1 MSSSVHGREG
11 NIYERKD
18 DSPLGVDILYGQTQ
32 PPAQYMGPPPMVRKL
47 HTPAGLKYG
56 SYGML
61 LEIIVSILAL
71 ITIVPLM
78 ASPDLSDMSGGTA
91 AFVLGMGCLIGIL
104 GLVAFVFW
112 ILLLYEMHAGRR
124 EFGPQHASRVS
135 TGIILIVL
143 GIVLMVVGFIAIF
156 AATFI
161 GFDPSGGTTD
171 IDAAQFRT
179 SMTVALVFTIGSAVA
194 INLAL
199 VCFAR
204 EIIEPEKVN
213 LLWAAFAVAITAP
226 IVSSLITIAS
236 LPTSGV
242 IDAAEANTLAP
253 WANVAEIFGLIGTA
267 LFFVAYRAARQR
279 ILDGRIRPVFVQ
291 PMQPPPQYPQQ
302 PPAWGQPPP
311 APSEEPPKWE
321 ELEPV
326 DEPKE

>member
-1 MSSSVHGREG
+1 
-11 NIYERKD
+11 
-18 DSPLGVDILYGQTQ
+18 
-32 PPAQYMGPPPMVRKL
+32 MVRKL

-71 ITIVPLM
+71 ITIIPL
-78 ASPDLSDMSGGTA
+78 ATSPDLTDMSGGTVV
-91 AFVLGMGCLIGIL
+91 FIMGMACLIGIL

-112 ILLLYEMHAGRR
+112 ILLLYEMHVGRR
-124 EFGPQHASRVS
+124 EFGPQHTSRVS

-143 GIVLMVVGFIAIF
+143 GIVLMVVGFIAVF
-156 AATFI
+156 AATFV
-161 GFDPSGGTTD
+161 GFDPTGGTTD
-171 IDAAQFRT
+171 VDAAQFRT
-179 SMTVALVFTIGSAVA
+179 SMTVALVFTIASAVA

-199 VCFAR
+199 VYFAR
-204 EIIEPEKVN
+204 EIIEPEKTN
-213 LLWAAFAVAITAP
+213 LLWAAFAVAIIAP
-226 IVSSLITIAS
+226 VVSSLITIAS

-242 IDAAEANTLAP
+242 IDATEVDTLAP

-279 ILDGRIRPVFVQ
+279 ILDGRIQPVLVQ